1 MNRISIKL
9 GVYFLIFVLVLE
21 AGLFI
26 YLYHEL
32 ANSRI
37 TEELESLR
45 LRGNSHRDVLEK
57 NFDSTTLHHV
67 ALMES
72 EAKTEVVIVDQKGK
86 ILSHSNPIRK
96 EIRKLMQKHNPKPA
110 PYRGEIIQ
118 GDWSHRNYIATA
130 SPIRINHNRVG
141 TVYMFQHTDSIR
153 LMLARLKHHFY
164 VVGIIS
170 ILFFV
175 VTIFIL
181 SKIITRP
188 LVRMKK
194 ATEELSKGN
203 FSVTL
208 NVRSQDELGQ
218 LGNAIESLAEELQY
232 LKRERNDFLANISHE
247 LRTPLTYIKGY
258 TDIARRPHITA
269 AAREK
274 YLSIIQEETERLS
287 ALIQNLFELAQ
298 LDQNAFLIEKQSVR
312 FYDFL
317 ESIVQQLQPLF
328 DRQHIQLNF
337 SCPEDLVIKVDTIRF
352 KQVIMNLLDNA
363 LNYSEPYTKVQLEVK
378 REDHKIFIKITDQ
391 GIGIPPKELPFIFD
405 RLYRVEKSRSR
416 KSGGTGLG
424 LAIVKEIVEAH
435 GGTIQVES
443 ELGKGTT
450 FTIVLKE
457 ENEYA

>member
-21 AGLFI
+21 AGLFM

-72 EAKTEVVIVDQKGK
+72 EARTEVVIFDQKGK
-86 ILSHSNPIRK
+86 ILSHSNPIKK
-96 EIRKLMQKHNPKPA
+96 EFRQLIQEHHQKQD

-130 SPIRINHNRVG
+130 SPIHINDKEVG

-153 LMLARLKHHFY
+153 SMIARLKHHFY
-164 VVGIIS
+164 VVSGIS
-170 ILFFV
+170 VLFSV
-175 VTIFIL
+175 ITIFLL
-181 SKIITRP
+181 SKIITSP

-194 ATEELSKGN
+194 ATEKLSEGN
-203 FSVTL
+203 FSVKL

-232 LKRERNDFLANISHE
+232 LKRERNEFLASISHE

-258 TDIARRPHITA
+258 TDFAGRPNIKA
-269 AAREK
+269 ADREK
-274 YLSIIQEETERLS
+274 YLGIIQEETERLS
-287 ALIQNLFELAQ
+287 SLVQNLFELAQ
-298 LDQNAFLIEKQSVR
+298 LDQNAFLIKKQPV
-312 FYDFL
+312 YINDFL
-317 ESIVQQLQPLF
+317 ENILQQLQPMF
-328 DRQHIQLNF
+328 DRQHIKLSF
-337 SCPEDLVIKVDTIRF
+337 SCPKDLMIKVDTIRF
-352 KQVIMNLLDNA
+352 KQVIINLLDNA
-363 LNYSEPYTKVQLEVK
+363 LSYSEPYTKVRLEVK
-378 REDHKIFIKITDQ
+378 KDGGKILIKVMDE
-391 GIGIPPKELPFIFD
+391 GIGIPPEDLPFIFD

-416 KSGGTGLG
+416 KGGGTGLG
-424 LAIVKEIVEAH
+424 LAIVKEIIEAH
-435 GGTIQVES
+435 GGTVQVES

-450 FTIVLKE
+450 FTVVLKE
-457 ENEYA
+457 ENVYV

>member
-72 EAKTEVVIVDQKGK
+72 EAKTEVVIVDEGGK
-86 ILSHSNPIRK
+86 ILSHSNPIK
-96 EIRKLMQKHNPKPA
+96 EEIRQLMKEHDRKQG
-110 PYRGEIIQ
+110 PYRGKIIQ
-118 GDWSHRNYIATA
+118 GDWSHRKYIATA
-130 SPIRINHNRVG
+130 SPIHIDGKEAG

-153 LMLARLKHHFY
+153 SMIARLKHHFY
-164 VVGIIS
+164 VVSGIS
-170 ILFFV
+170 VLFSV
-175 VTIFIL
+175 ITIFLL
-181 SKIITRP
+181 SKIITSP
-188 LVRMKK
+188 LVRMKR
-194 ATEELSKGN
+194 ATEKLSEGN
-203 FSVTL
+203 FAVKL

-218 LGNAIESLAEELQY
+218 LGNAIESLAKELQY
-232 LKRERNDFLANISHE
+232 LKRERNEFLANVSHE

-258 TDIARRPHITA
+258 TDIAGRPNLA
-269 AAREK
+269 VSDREK
-274 YLSIIQEETERLS
+274 YLGIIQEETERLS
-287 ALIQNLFELAQ
+287 ALVQNLFELAQ
-298 LDQNAFLIEKQSVR
+298 LDQNAFLIKKELV
-312 FYDFL
+312 YIHVFL
-317 ESIVQQLQPLF
+317 ESIFQQMKPMF
-328 DRQHIQLNF
+328 DRQHIQLDF
-337 SCPEDLVIKVDTIRF
+337 SCPEGLMVKVDTGRF

-363 LNYSEPYTKVQLEVK
+363 LSYSEPYTTVRLEVK
-378 REDHKIFIKITDQ
+378 KDDGDIWIKVTDE
-391 GIGIPPKELPFIFD
+391 GIGIPPKDLPFIFD

-435 GGTIQVES
+435 GGMIQAES
-443 ELGKGTT
+443 MPGKGTT

-457 ENEYA
+457 ENEHA

>member
-21 AGLFI
+21 TGLFI

-57 NFDSTTLHHV
+57 NFDSDTLHHV

-72 EAKTEVVIVDQKGK
+72 EAKTEVVIVGEKGE

-96 EIRKLMQKHNPKPA
+96 EIKKLMQEHIPKQA
-110 PYRGEIIQ
+110 LYRGEIIQ

-130 SPIRINHNRVG
+130 SPIFIKDKEVG
-141 TVYMFQHTDSIR
+141 IVYMFQHTDSIR
-153 LMLARLKHHFY
+153 SMIARLKHHFY
-164 VVGIIS
+164 VVSGIS
-170 ILFFV
+170 VLFSV
-175 VTIFIL
+175 ITIFLL
-181 SKIITRP
+181 SKIITSP
-188 LVRMKK
+188 LVRMKQ
-194 ATEELSKGN
+194 ATEKLSDGN
-203 FSVTL
+203 FSVKL
-208 NVRSQDELGQ
+208 NVRSEDELGQ

-232 LKRERNDFLANISHE
+232 LKRERTEFLASISHE

-258 TDIARRPHITA
+258 TDIAGRPNIA
-269 AAREK
+269 AADREK
-274 YLSIIQEETERLS
+274 YLGIIQEETKRLS
-287 ALIQNLFELAQ
+287 VLVQNLFELAQ
-298 LDQNAFLIEKQSVR
+298 LDQNAFLIEKQRVR
-312 FYDFL
+312 FYTFL
-317 ESIVQQLQPLF
+317 ESIFQQFQPLF
-328 DRQHIQLNF
+328 NRENIQLQF
-337 SCPEDLVIKVDTIRF
+337 SCPEDLMIKVDTIRF

-363 LNYSEPYTKVQLEVK
+363 LSYAEPHTKVDLAVK
-378 REDHKIFIKITDQ
+378 KEGHKVFINIMDQ
-391 GIGIPPKELPFIFD
+391 GIGIPPKDLPFIFD

-443 ELGKGTT
+443 VLGRGTT

-457 ENEYA
+457 EN